1 MPLTVMISVGQRRG
15 HPKDTLRN
23 AQETGEFVI
32 NIVDEESAAAMNETS
47 GERAYEVN
55 ESDRICC
62 VPTARS
68 TRCA

>member
-32 NIVDEESAAAMNETS
+32 NIVDEESA
-47 GERAYEVN
+47 VK
-55 ESDRICC
+55 
-62 VPTARS
+62 ARLRL
-68 TRCA
+68 TTWII